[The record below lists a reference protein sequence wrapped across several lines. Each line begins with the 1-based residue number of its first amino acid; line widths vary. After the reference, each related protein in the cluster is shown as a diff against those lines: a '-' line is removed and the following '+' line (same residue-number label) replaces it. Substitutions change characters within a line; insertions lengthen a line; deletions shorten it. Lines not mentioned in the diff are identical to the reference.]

1 VSLRLRLAVL
11 FLLATALAITAAG
24 MLFMYQLRDD
34 LNDTLD
40 SGLRERLAE
49 NISDLAADGKLD
61 PFGPREEFT
70 WAQSLDGTLIAA
82 TPDAEGL
89 TLTPQQREQAL
100 DKEVAFTTEMA
111 GRRLRILVSSLPLP
125 SGRALV
131 AVGTHTAIADDAIE
145 RVQAALIVMGPLAT
159 AGAGVAAWFLAAAA
173 LRPVE
178 QMRREAAAISE
189 HDPARRL
196 AVPATRDEVAAL
208 GTTMNHLLDRLH
220 VALERDRRFMAD
232 AGHELRT
239 PLAILRAELELGAR
253 PGRSQ
258 EALHTAIVEAGQETD
273 RLIRLAEDL
282 LLLARADNH
291 QPILQLRSTS
301 LPELLA
307 TAARRGRSRDRE
319 PPVHIECPDDLRVT
333 VDPDRMLQAID
344 NLLDNAVLHSPP
356 GTAVTLTADL
366 DTVAGERAARDSAGA
381 VIIDVTDTGPGL
393 PAEFLPHAFERFR
406 RAEHSRSRNTGGTG
420 LGLSI
425 VRAIVEAHGGTV
437 ALVNGA
443 EVGARATIR
452 LPLSLP
458 VLTPSAGTPSAGT

>member
-11 FLLATALAITAAG
+11 FLLATALAITLAG
-24 MLFMYQLRDD
+24 TLFLHQLRDD
-34 LNDTLD
+34 LDDTLD
-40 SGLRERLAE
+40 SGLRDRLAE

-70 WAQSLDGTLIAA
+70 AAQNLDGTVIAA
-82 TPDAEGL
+82 TPDAQGL
-89 TLTPQQREQAL
+89 VLTPHQRAL
-100 DKEVAFTTEMA
+100 ALEKEAAFTTEIN
-111 GRRLRILVSSLPLP
+111 GRRLRVLVSSAPLGG
-125 SGRALV
+125 GRALV

-145 RVQAALIVMGPLAT
+145 RVQAALIVMGPMAT
-159 AGAGVAAWFLAAAA
+159 AAAGVAAWFLAAAA

-189 HDPARRL
+189 HDPGRRL

-208 GTTMNHLLDRLH
+208 GSTMNHLLDRLH

-258 EALHTAIVEAGQETD
+258 EALHSAIVEAGHETD

-282 LLLARADNH
+282 LLLARADNR
-291 QPILQLRSTS
+291 QPILQLSSTS

-307 TAARRGRSRDRE
+307 TAARRGLSRDRE
-319 PPVHIECPDDLRVT
+319 PPVRIECLDDLRVT

-344 NLLDNAVLHSPP
+344 NLLDNAVLYSPP
-356 GTAVTLTADL
+356 GTPVTLSAAVDGTASDG
-366 DTVAGERAARDSAGA
+366 TAAVVIEVADA
-381 VIIDVTDTGPGL
+381 GPGL

-425 VRAIVEAHGGTV
+425 VQAIVEAHGGTTTI
-437 ALVNGA
+437 VNSADG
-443 EVGARATIR
+443 GARATIR
-452 LPLSLP
+452 LPVPALS
-458 VLTPSAGTPSAGT
+458 TPAGML

>member
-1 VSLRLRLAVL
+1 MSLRLRLAVL
-11 FLLATALAITAAG
+11 FLLATALAITLAG
-24 MLFMYQLRDD
+24 LLFLHQLRDD
-34 LNDTLD
+34 LDDTLD

-70 WAQSLDGTLIAA
+70 SAQNLDGTVIAA
-82 TPDAEGL
+82 TPDAQGL
-89 TLTPQQREQAL
+89 TLTPQQRQRAL
-100 DKEVAFTTEMA
+100 DKEAAFTTEIN
-111 GRRLRILVSSLPLP
+111 GRSLRVLVSTTPLG

-145 RVQAALIVMGPLAT
+145 RVQAALIVMGPIAT
-159 AGAGVAAWFLAAAA
+159 AAAGFAAWLLAAAA

-189 HDPARRL
+189 QDPGRRL
-196 AVPATRDEVAAL
+196 AVPPTRDEVAAL

-258 EALHTAIVEAGQETD
+258 EALHSAIVEAGHETD

-319 PPVHIECPDDLRVT
+319 PAVRIECPPDLRVT

-356 GTAVTLTADL
+356 GTAVTVTA
-366 DTVAGERAARDSAGA
+366 A
-381 VIIDVTDTGPGL
+381 VDATGSDGRGSDGRGSDGGDAVVIEVIDAGPGL
-393 PAEFLPHAFERFR
+393 PEDFLPQAFERFR

-425 VRAIVEAHGGTV
+425 VRAIVEAHGGSAAIT
-437 ALVNGA
+437 NGA
-443 EVGARATIR
+443 EGGARATIR
-452 LPLSLP
+452 LPRP
-458 VLTPSAGTPSAGT
+458 APTAPAER

>member
-1 VSLRLRLAVL
+1 MSLRLRLAVL
-11 FLLATALAITAAG
+11 FLLATALAITLAG
-24 MLFMYQLRDD
+24 IGFLHQLRDD

-49 NISDLAADGKLD
+49 NISDLAADGRLD

-70 WAQSLDGTLIAA
+70 SAQNLDGTVIAA
-82 TPDAEGL
+82 TPDAQGL
-89 TLTPQQREQAL
+89 TFTPQQRQRAL
-100 DKEVAFTTEMA
+100 DKEAAFTTEIN
-111 GRRLRILVSSLPLP
+111 GRRLRILVSSAPLGD
-125 SGRALV
+125 GRALV

-145 RVQAALIVMGPLAT
+145 RVQAALIVMGPVTT
-159 AGAGVAAWFLAAAA
+159 AAAGIAAWLLAAAA

-189 HDPARRL
+189 HDPGRRL

-208 GTTMNHLLDRLH
+208 GTTMNHLLDRLQ

-258 EALHTAIVEAGQETD
+258 EALHAAIVEAGHETD

-319 PPVHIECPDDLRVT
+319 PPVRIECPDDLRIT

-344 NLLDNAVLHSPP
+344 NLLDNAVLHTPP
-356 GTAVTLTADL
+356 GTPVTLTAAVEGEPADG
-366 DTVAGERAARDSAGA
+366 AGIVVIE
-381 VIIDVTDTGPGL
+381 IIDAGPGL
-393 PAEFLPHAFERFR
+393 PEEFLPHAFERFR
-406 RAEHSRSRNTGGTG
+406 RAERSRSRNTGGTG

-425 VRAIVEAHGGTV
+425 VQAIVDAHGGTT
-437 ALVNGA
+437 ALANRPDG
-443 EVGARATIR
+443 GARATIR
-452 LPLSLP
+452 LPVP
-458 VLTPSAGTPSAGT
+458 VSSAPAVL